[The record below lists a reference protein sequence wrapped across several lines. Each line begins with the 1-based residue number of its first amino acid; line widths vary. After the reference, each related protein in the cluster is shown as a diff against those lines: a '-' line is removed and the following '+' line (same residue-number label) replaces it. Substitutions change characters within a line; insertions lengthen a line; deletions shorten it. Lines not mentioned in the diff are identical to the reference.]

1 MGEIPRN
8 KAEDKAGLSNPNLE
22 YRNKFE

>member
-8 KAEDKAGLSNPNLE
+8 KAENEAGLSNPNPE